1 MSYKI
6 RHLVIENN
14 KQAQEEFSKIKA
26 TPQGINIMSSK
37 LFNLVLKIKDVD
49 NRAVNILKQEM
60 LSRDGEV
67 VTCRESLS
75 SCEGKSDIIIFGTKK
90 KVYSLI
96 EKIKLQPFGL
106 KVLAQDLENFL
117 SNYYS
122 SGQRKFLNI
131 SRKSFDLENEVI
143 IMGIL
148 NVTPDSFYDGGK
160 YLKSEDAYK
169 RIDQLV
175 NEGAHIIDIGGMSTR
190 PGSEE
195 INIEEEI
202 NRTIFLVKYIK
213 KNYDNLVSIDTY
225 RSEVAERA
233 LDAGCDIVNDI
244 SGFTFDDNM
253 KRVVSNYKA
262 SCVLMHIKGTPRDM
276 QKNPEYGDVIEEI
289 YDYLFAQVNVALNA
303 GIDKEKIIVDPG
315 IGFGKTMQHNF
326 IVLKKIE
333 ELKSLGCPILV
344 GASRKSFI
352 GNFLNLSP
360 DDRLEGSLAVAAY
373 CVHKGVSI
381 LRVHDVKGT
390 IRAVRL
396 IKAIENQQT

>member
-6 RHLVIENN
+6 RQLIIENN
-14 KQAQEEFSKIKA
+14 KQAKEEFSKIKA
-26 TPQGINIMSSK
+26 TLPGINIMSSK

-49 NRAVNILKQEM
+49 NRAANILKQEM
-60 LSRDGEV
+60 LSRNGEV
-67 VTCRESLS
+67 VTCRETLS

-90 KVYSLI
+90 KIYSLI
-96 EKIKLQPFGL
+96 EKMKLQPFGL
-106 KVLAQDLENFL
+106 KALAQDLENFL
-117 SNYYS
+117 SSYHS
-122 SGQRKFLNI
+122 DGQRKFLNI
-131 SRKSFDLENEVI
+131 SGKSFDLENEVI

-160 YLKSEDAYK
+160 YFKPEDAYK
-169 RIDQLV
+169 RIEQLV

-195 INIEEEI
+195 IDIKEEI
-202 NRTIFLVKYIK
+202 NRTIFLIKYIK

-225 RSEVAERA
+225 RSEVAEEA

-253 KRVVSNYKA
+253 KKVVSDYNA
-262 SCVLMHIKGTPRDM
+262 SCILMHIKGTPKDM
-276 QKNPEYGDVIEEI
+276 QENPKYDDVIEEI
-289 YDYLFAQVNVALNA
+289 YDYLFTQVNVALDA
-303 GIDKEKIIVDPG
+303 GISKDKIIVDPG

-326 IVLKKIE
+326 IVLKKID

-352 GNFLNLSP
+352 GNFLNLSS
-360 DDRLEGSLAVAAY
+360 DERLEGSLAVAAY
-373 CVHKGVSI
+373 CAQKGVNI
-381 LRVHDVKGT
+381 LRVHDVKET
-390 IRAVRL
+390 IRVTRL

>member
-1 MSYKI
+1 
-6 RHLVIENN
+6 
-14 KQAQEEFSKIKA
+14 
-26 TPQGINIMSSK
+26 
-37 LFNLVLKIKDVD
+37 
-49 NRAVNILKQEM
+49 
-60 LSRDGEV
+60 
-67 VTCRESLS
+67 
-75 SCEGKSDIIIFGTKK
+75 
-90 KVYSLI
+90 
-96 EKIKLQPFGL
+96 
-106 KVLAQDLENFL
+106 
-117 SNYYS
+117 
-122 SGQRKFLNI
+122 
-131 SRKSFDLENEVI
+131 
-143 IMGIL
+143 MGIL

-303 GIDKEKIIVDPG
+303 GIDKEK
-315 IGFGKTMQHNF
+315 
-326 IVLKKIE
+326 L
-333 ELKSLGCPILV
+333 L
-344 GASRKSFI
+344 
-352 GNFLNLSP
+352 
-360 DDRLEGSLAVAAY
+360 
-373 CVHKGVSI
+373 
-381 LRVHDVKGT
+381 
-390 IRAVRL
+390 
-396 IKAIENQQT
+396 